1 MSNELYL
8 RLDPIGGIAG
18 DMFCAALLDA
28 FPEHLDGLRST
39 IAALGPPQ
47 GWSVELDACTHPLRG
62 SRFNVRLPN
71 KPALVHRTWG
81 DIRSLLEGAAIA
93 AGVKKQALAIFGHLA
108 QAEATVHGMPID
120 EVHFHEVGDWDSII
134 DIVGAAF
141 LIDRLGVVS
150 ASCRS
155 LPLGGGTV
163 SSMHGILPVP
173 APATLRL
180 LEGFPWHDD
189 GVIGER
195 VTPTGAAIVRSLVKT
210 ASVVGTLCAHGIGFG
225 TRSLGLIPNC
235 LQVLCLEATQPPSW
249 ERLIELA
256 FDVDDQTPEDLAHA
270 LDRLRTCDG
279 VLDLHTIPAVGKAG
293 RLTHGVRL
301 LLRPE
306 RLQSV
311 IDACFRETT
320 TIGLRWHGVE
330 RVVLPRHALD
340 IEVEGRKLEVKVVK
354 RPGGDTAK
362 VEARSLL
369 GVSGM
374 TERQRLRDLG
384 RERALGKRGSDE

>member
-1 MSNELYL
+1 M
-8 RLDPIGGIAG
+8 
-18 DMFCAALLDA
+18 
-28 FPEHLDGLRST
+28 
-39 IAALGPPQ
+39 
-47 GWSVELDACTHPLRG
+47 
-62 SRFNVRLPN
+62 
-71 KPALVHRTWG
+71 
-81 DIRSLLEGAAIA
+81 
-93 AGVKKQALAIFGHLA
+93 
-108 QAEATVHGMPID
+108 
-120 EVHFHEVGDWDSII
+120 
-134 DIVGAAF
+134 
-141 LIDRLGVVS
+141 
-150 ASCRS
+150 
-155 LPLGGGTV
+155 
-163 SSMHGILPVP
+163 
-173 APATLRL
+173 
-180 LEGFPWHDD
+180 
-189 GVIGER
+189 
-195 VTPTGAAIVRSLVKT
+195 
-210 ASVVGTLCAHGIGFG
+210 
-225 TRSLGLIPNC
+225 
-235 LQVLCLEATQPPSW
+235 EATQPPSW

>member
-1 MSNELYL
+1 MSNGLYL
-8 RLDPIGGIAG
+8 RLDPVGGIAG

-28 FPEHLDGLRST
+28 FPEHLDGLRRA
-39 IAALGPPQ
+39 IAALGPPE
-47 GWSVELDACTHPLRG
+47 GWSVVLEACLHPLRG

-71 KPALVHRTWG
+71 EPAPHHRTWG
-81 DIRSLLEGAAIA
+81 DIRALLEGAAIP

-108 QAEATVHGMPID
+108 EAEAAVHGMAVD
-120 EVHFHEVGDWDSII
+120 EVHFHEVGNWDSII
-134 DIVGAAF
+134 DIVGAAY
-141 LIDRLGVVS
+141 LVDQLRIVS
-150 ASCRS
+150 ACCGP

-180 LEGFPWHDD
+180 LEGFRWHDD

-195 VTPTGAAIVRSLVKT
+195 VTPTGAAIIRSLVKT
-210 ASVVGTLCAHGIGFG
+210 EQVAGTLRAHGVGFG
-225 TRSLGLIPNC
+225 TRSLGAIPNC
-235 LQVLCLEATQPPSW
+235 LQVLCLEATQPPPW

-270 LDRLRTCDG
+270 LDRLRASEG

-293 RLTHGVRL
+293 RLIHGVRL

-306 RLQSV
+306 QLQPV

-330 RVVLPRHALD
+330 RVILPRHTLD
-340 IEVEGRKLEVKVVK
+340 IEVEGRKLDVKVVK

-362 VEARSLL
+362 VEARSVA
-369 GVSGM
+369 GVSGVA
-374 TERQRLRDLG
+374 ERQRLRDLG
-384 RERALGKRGSDE
+384 RERALGKGDNDE